1 MMATSAP
8 INRPSFEEHFKGDL
22 ILADVVSQDISSKSN
37 PDTETRPAEHLKD
50 TQRRDSKCDV
60 DISSEK
66 SLKLE
71 PTEQDI
77 KHPVESILVDEF
89 SDSQPDSPV
98 VFTETSTPQSENGV
112 TDTTEDI
119 LLGKENKMESS
130 SKSSE
135 TLLTTK
141 DTDASSQISA
151 SSFATAD
158 GDLPEKDETS
168 SVQMEPIEHISEP
181 IIVPEDSFEEPAAP
195 SIVPEKPQPD
205 QIFKPTAE
213 VIMTSSPEMAA
224 QPNEIHEQVEQTPP
238 EDVELKRED
247 NSAVGMFRRFTSTF
261 SLRSARGTFGS
272 RESLRNIPV
281 PSNAGN
287 RDSGKSSLSDGSSG
301 SDQAVTTPTGV
312 YSRDIPDSFSMLDDT
327 SSIRSSVTVDLLVAR
342 AEAHNKVF
350 GPKSPVAHLR
360 SGSFSR
366 LKGLID
372 EEAEANIDWEF
383 WGNLISDYPGMVR
396 KQSRLVSK
404 NIQSGIPASLR
415 GSIWQLISKSKDSP
429 LEILYNQ
436 LLEQTSSF
444 DKMITR
450 DLSRTFP
457 NHEFFQSDGG
467 GQESLYNVVK
477 AFSLYDTD
485 VGYCQGIPFIVGPL
499 LLHMPEEEAFCVLVR
514 LMRAYGLRGHFT
526 PQLETLHLRLY
537 QFDHLLEE
545 YLPILNKHMVAEGV
559 TSTMYASQ
567 WFMTLFAYR
576 FPLPLV
582 FRIFDIIFAEGV
594 ESLLRFAIA
603 LLKANHEK
611 LIEMPFETLLD
622 FLKHHLYEIYEGKI
636 DQLIS
641 DAYDVKITTKR
652 LDRLSRD
659 YYTEL
664 KKQQAEVNH
673 AESLKNSNKRLEED
687 VKRLENNVQTLNE
700 EHCELA
706 NEFVQCKLDIAHLQD
721 ENESLKFEV
730 AQLKEQLGE
739 SRKEAEQSVTQEM
752 ELLAH
757 KNFELAD
764 RNTRLE
770 DQLSELEAQLIET
783 KMRYAESE
791 NERVQLQKKWDDLRR
806 AFH

>member
-1 MMATSAP
+1 MMT
-8 INRPSFEEHFKGDL
+8 
-22 ILADVVSQDISSKSN
+22 
-37 PDTETRPAEHLKD
+37 DTQVDDQAKEK
-50 TQRRDSKCDV
+50 QRRDSKCDA
-60 DISSEK
+60 DMSSDASLGPELSKEDQAAVVKPVSVGQGTDESKNSLEK
-66 SLKLE
+66 EAIVAQSVGATETELNVTEEKTEPVAEHAESLLA
-71 PTEQDI
+71 
-77 KHPVESILVDEF
+77 VDEI
-89 SDSQPDSPV
+89 D
-98 VFTETSTPQSENGV
+98 
-112 TDTTEDI
+112 
-119 LLGKENKMESS
+119 SS
-130 SKSSE
+130 SQVSVN
-135 TLLTTK
+135 T
-141 DTDASSQISA
+141 
-151 SSFATAD
+151 FATAD
-158 GDLPEKDETS
+158 GDISDNIEGDINTKTAPENNTQQMSIEEDETKHADINGE
-168 SVQMEPIEHISEP
+168 V
-181 IIVPEDSFEEPAAP
+181 VDT
-195 SIVPEKPQPD
+195 EKPQQISIEESKIEDKTKGIPD
-205 QIFKPTAE
+205 DEHDNGDTHVDVAKSESEVAE
-213 VIMTSSPEMAA
+213 VMSTTVLEVENLTSSPPRIPER
-224 QPNEIHEQVEQTPP
+224 NYVNSQVNQVAT
-238 EDVELKRED
+238 ED

-261 SLRSARGTFGS
+261 SLRNARGTFGS
-272 RESLRNIPV
+272 RESLRNVATQPTV
-281 PSNAGN
+281 GN
-287 RDSGKSSLSDGSSG
+287 RDSTKSSLSDDSNN
-301 SDQAVTTPTGV
+301 SDQSVVTPNGL
-312 YSRDIPDSFSMLDDT
+312 YARDIPDSFSMLDDT
-327 SSIRSSVTVDLLVAR
+327 SSIRSSITVDLLVSR
-342 AEAHNKVF
+342 VEAQNKVF
-350 GPKSPVAHLR
+350 DPKATVAHLR
-360 SGSFSR
+360 SGSISR

-396 KQSRLVSK
+396 KNSRLVSK
-404 NIQSGIPASLR
+404 NIQNGIPASLR
-415 GSIWQLISKSKDSP
+415 GSIWQLISKSKDPP
-429 LEILYNQ
+429 LEILYTQ

-457 NHEFFQSDGG
+457 NHEFFQNNGV

-477 AFSLYDTD
+477 GFSLYDTD

-526 PQLETLHLRLY
+526 PQMETLHLRLY

-545 YLPILNKHMVAEGV
+545 YLPALNKHMVAETI
-559 TSTMYASQ
+559 TSSMYASQ

-603 LLKANHEK
+603 LLKANQEK
-611 LIEMPFETLLD
+611 LLEMPFETLLD
-622 FLKHHLYEIYEGKI
+622 FLKHHLYEIYEGRI
-636 DQLIS
+636 NQLIS

-659 YYTEL
+659 YYADL
-664 KKQQAEVNH
+664 KKQQAEVNLV
-673 AESLKNSNKRLEED
+673 ESLKGNNKRLEED

-721 ENESLKFEV
+721 ENETLKFEV
-730 AQLKEQLGE
+730 TQLKEQLE
-739 SRKEAEQSVTQEM
+739 QSRREAEQAVKEEM